1 MEEERRVLGR
11 DLVTESGHEVEGVG
25 RETETGTLC
34 QLQRVGYNFREDAP
48 EGRNR
53 RDEREPLTVPVMQ
66 RELIAIVRVVLR
78 HEGRKTLVIVSVAN
92 ERHLNGRLS
101 ELLAAVCAR
110 VEQYLIV
117 A

>member
-1 MEEERRVLGR
+1 MEDERWVLGR

-25 RETETGTLC
+25 RETESGTLC
-34 QLQRVGYNFREDAP
+34 QPQRVGYNFREDAP

-117 A
+117 T